1 MNNTSKNIIND
12 FTEINTD
19 EIFDEFF
26 YQLNINREILG
37 GDVECE

>member
-26 YQLNINREILG
+26 DQLNINREILG